1 MNFKDAE
8 GQLARWLIQQLQE
21 KDRDLNIAKKWL
33 EKNERP
39 SFCDIGKYGFVV
51 SKYLWSQ
58 WNDLR
63 LKDGTRRNV
72 KVYVAGCE
80 ACNKRKGP
88 LQRKRAPMKTQISG
102 YPMERITAGEFPK
115 VNDGNKYILVISN
128 YFTKWT
134 EAHAMPNMEASTV
147 ADIIVRGS
155 LHVLASRPLFTL
167 PKAVNL
173 KVGSKKCI
181 SYFKSTRQRL
191 LPITRNRMAW

>member
-51 SKYLWSQ
+51 GKCLWSQ

-63 LKDGTRRNV
+63 LKDGTRRDV

-80 ACNKRKGP
+80 ACNKRKGL
-88 LQRKRAPMKTQISG
+88 LQRKRAPMKT
-102 YPMERITAGEFPK
+102 
-115 VNDGNKYILVISN
+115 
-128 YFTKWT
+128 
-134 EAHAMPNMEASTV
+134 STNED
-147 ADIIVRGS
+147 ADIWLSNGKNNRW
-155 LHVLASRPLFTL
+155 R
-167 PKAVNL
+167 
-173 KVGSKKCI
+173 I
-181 SYFKSTRQRL
+181 S
-191 LPITRNRMAW
+191 